1 MELYRA
7 DFDVTHLAKA
17 EQLAGEIVSR
27 FKDGNGGFYRTAC
40 DGEKL
45 FIRPKEVYDGAI
57 PSGNSAAGLLLTTLA
72 KLTGKAQ
79 WLDESRKQLD
89 YLCAA
94 CETAPAGCAFGYLAV
109 MDEVYG
115 GQEIVLALPDEQLTP
130 AMQGILSRY
139 APELTVLKK
148 TPMNGEALAE
158 LAPFTAAMEP
168 QNGKAACYICKD
180 GACSLPVTD
189 I

>member
-1 MELYRA
+1 
-7 DFDVTHLAKA
+7 
-17 EQLAGEIVSR
+17 
-27 FKDGNGGFYRTAC
+27 
-40 DGEKL
+40 
-45 FIRPKEVYDGAI
+45 
-57 PSGNSAAGLLLTTLA
+57 LLLSSLA

-79 WLDESRKQLD
+79 WLEESRKQLD

-94 CETAPAGCAFGYLAV
+94 CEAAPAGCAFGYLAV
-109 MDEVYG
+109 MSEVYG

-130 AMQGILSRY
+130 AMEGILSRY

-148 TPMNGEALAE
+148 TPVNGEQLAK

-168 QNGKAACYICKD
+168 QNGKAACYICKN
-180 GACSLPVTD
+180 GVCSLPVTD